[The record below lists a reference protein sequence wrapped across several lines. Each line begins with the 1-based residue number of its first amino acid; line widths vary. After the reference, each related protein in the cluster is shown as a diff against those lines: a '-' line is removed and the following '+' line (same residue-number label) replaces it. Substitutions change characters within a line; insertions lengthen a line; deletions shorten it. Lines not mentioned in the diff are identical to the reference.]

1 MSEYIVEIEPKVY
14 LAPWAGD
21 PGRTL
26 SKPNARRFKTVR
38 SATFGL
44 YEARRYGDFPK
55 AVILEVEA
63 RIGGKA

>member
-1 MSEYIVEIEPKVY
+1 MKEYIVEIEPKVY
-14 LAPWAGD
+14 LALWTGD

-26 SKPNARRFKTVR
+26 AIRNARRFKTVR

-44 YEARRYGDFPK
+44 YEARRYGDFPE

-63 RIGGKA
+63 RVRP